1 MDIDAGTKRAD
12 GKIELST
19 RYSTSGSDMYFGMNQ
34 LSKELA
40 SLRFYAYALV
50 LTLLTACSGGPPH
63 QDPSWILVQ
72 ITNVNMVVG
81 EWEGIVKK
89 EDAIFQE
96 GSVRLKIRDNGT
108 YLFVGQSPSKT
119 ALGAGSLDIRDGRLI
134 GDTDRRAITFALYDH
149 KGQSII
155 VVESANAETGDR
167 YHGEFTQ
174 ANNR

>member
-1 MDIDAGTKRAD
+1 
-12 GKIELST
+12 
-19 RYSTSGSDMYFGMNQ
+19 MYFGMNQ

>member
-1 MDIDAGTKRAD
+1 MQEQSELTED
-12 GKIELST
+12 GAKHSVL
-19 RYSTSGSDMYFGMNQ
+19 TSGSDMYFGMNQ

-50 LTLLTACSGGPPH
+50 LALLMACSGGPPH
-63 QDPSWILVQ
+63 QDPSWTLVQ

-108 YLFVGQSPSKT
+108 YLFVGQSASKT
-119 ALGAGSLDIRDGRLI
+119 ALGAGFLDIRDGRLI

-149 KGQSII
+149 KGKSIV
-155 VVESANAETGDR
+155 VVESTNAETGDR
-167 YHGEFTQ
+167 YHGKFTQ
-174 ANNR
+174 IR